1 MNMNFNS
8 PFFILGNP
16 RSGTS
21 LFRLMLNNHPE
32 IVVPPECGFAEWLYE
47 EFGGE
52 EMSESTYRQ
61 FLLKVFKTRKF
72 ETWELNFDEILYS
85 IKTSKPS
92 NYQELVREIYR
103 GYARKFGKDSAYFG
117 DKNNYYI
124 NNVEKLEK
132 IFPNCKKIF
141 IVRDGRDVAC
151 SYLELEHKNIDSI
164 YSPNLTKDVTKIAR
178 EWCKSVAIMTS
189 WTSGGA
195 ISIRYEDLVLD
206 PNATLQKVCE
216 FLNVAYSENMLDY
229 YKNNDEPEEFKAWKG
244 KTFEPIE
251 GSSVGR
257 YKRELSLEQLAD
269 FERISKEMLEKAG
282 YGV

>member
-1 MNMNFNS
+1 MYSNS

-52 EMSESTYRQ
+52 GMNENTYRE
-61 FLLKVFKTRKF
+61 FLLKVFNTRKF
-72 ETWELNFDEILYS
+72 ETWNLNFDDILYS
-85 IKTSKPS
+85 IKESKPN
-92 NYQELVREIYR
+92 NYQELVREVYR
-103 GYARKFGKDSAYFG
+103 GYARKSGKKSAYFG

-124 NNVEKLEK
+124 NNVEKIEE
-132 IFPNCKKIF
+132 IFPGCKKIF

-151 SYLELEHKNIDSI
+151 SYLELEHKKISSM
-164 YSPNLTKDVTKIAR
+164 YSPNLTKDVTKIAK
-178 EWCKSVAIMTS
+178 EWRKSVEVMTH
-189 WTSGGA
+189 WTAGGA
-195 ISIRYEDLVLD
+195 LNIRYEDLVLD
-206 PNATLQKVCE
+206 PNATLKKVCE

-257 YKRELSLEQLAD
+257 YKRDLSLGQLAA
-269 FERISKEMLEKAG
+269 FENISKEMLKKAG
-282 YGV
+282 YEV